1 MTYRYACLHHH
12 RMHLEEWAK
21 ETSREVSSGLD
32 PFKRLKTVHGCLV
45 RTLYFP
51 LTSIVMTII
60 SHSKPN
66 HCVMNISDCSWL
78 LGDIV

>member
-21 ETSREVSSGLD
+21 ETSREVLSGLD
-32 PFKRLKTVHGCLV
+32 PFKRFKTVGGHLV
-45 RTLYFP
+45 RTLYFQ

-60 SHSKPN
+60 SHSKPDP
-66 HCVMNISDCSWL
+66 CVMNVSDFA
-78 LGDIV
+78 LGC